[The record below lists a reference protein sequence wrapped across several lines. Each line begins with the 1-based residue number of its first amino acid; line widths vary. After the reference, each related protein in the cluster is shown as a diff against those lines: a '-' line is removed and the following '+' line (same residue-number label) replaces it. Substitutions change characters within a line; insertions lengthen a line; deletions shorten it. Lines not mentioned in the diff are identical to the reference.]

1 MSREVKVNPENRKV
15 IIRKILV
22 PIDESTHSRAALEAA
37 ITMAAALQA
46 EISALFVEDAE
57 VLEIARHPFFREVR
71 TYEFSRGGIAEIERD
86 LRLQAER
93 IRKWIARSAGSTE
106 VTWKFEV
113 IRGGVKTI
121 VLEQAAT
128 ADLTI
133 MGRFGRTVFKS
144 TIGSTARHLIL
155 HGRGLTMLIDD
166 RFRLIPPVLS
176 TFTGSVISERALEI
190 GANVARLIRSP
201 LEVLIPAE
209 DHAHFLEL
217 KKKAET
223 VFTNIDLRI
232 KYHPIHAPAS
242 LGLTAALQTRR
253 RQLLVLPGDAA
264 DHQPEDLVKLVNR
277 ISNPVL
283 LVC

>member
-15 IIRKILV
+15 IIRRILV
-22 PIDESTHSRAALEAA
+22 PIDESTHSRTALEAA

-46 EISALFVEDAE
+46 EISALFVEDVE

-71 TYEFSRGGIAEIERD
+71 TYEFGRRGVAEIERD

-93 IRKWIARSAGSTE
+93 IRKWIARSAGSTA

-144 TIGSTARHLIL
+144 TMGSTARHLIL

-176 TFTGSVISERALEI
+176 IFTGSVISERALEI

-232 KYHPIHAPAS
+232 KYHPVHAPAS

-253 RQLLVLPGDAA
+253 RQLLVLPSDVA
-264 DHQPEDLVKLVNR
+264 DHHPEDLVKLVNR